1 MVFGLAFCPGCCGL
15 LRRNCSGELGV
26 VEMRVYTVKGL
37 EEVLGIGRTMA
48 YEIMR
53 EHGFKIGYGKT
64 SSLRITEEAVKK
76 WIEGKEKENENES
89 V

>member
-1 MVFGLAFCPGCCGL
+1 MT
-15 LRRNCSGELGV
+15 
-26 VEMRVYTVKGL
+26 VYSVKGL
-37 EEVLGIGRTMA
+37 AEVLGIGRTMA

-76 WIEGKEKENENES
+76 WIEGKEKEKDES
-89 V
+89 VPD